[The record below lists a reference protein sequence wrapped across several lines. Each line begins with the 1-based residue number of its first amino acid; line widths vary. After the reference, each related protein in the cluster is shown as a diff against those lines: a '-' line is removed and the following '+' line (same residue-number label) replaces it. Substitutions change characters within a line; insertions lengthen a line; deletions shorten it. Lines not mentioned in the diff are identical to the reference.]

1 MTVLTYRNEATA
13 WKLKNEAIREFK
25 NEASRPRK
33 PGERSELAEFKN
45 EANRP
50 KFEANGPLSREILLY
65 IGQQEAEHAS
75 EVSGQVIERKDARR
89 ALSNW

>member
-13 WKLKNEAIREFK
+13 WKSKNEAIREFK

-45 EANRP
+45 EAKRP
-50 KFEANGPLSREILLY
+50 KFGNGPLS
-65 IGQQEAEHAS
+65 H
-75 EVSGQVIERKDARR
+75 KTPNRR
-89 ALSNW
+89 RHTSDFSPGF